1 MNVMKIQEL
10 QYELNSMIDNDD
22 DYSKI
27 YKTSV
32 ELDLLIVE
40 YYNEV
45 LKNKSHRQ
53 KIFRHFSK

>member
-1 MNVMKIQEL
+1 MAVWEMKEMKIQEL
-10 QYELNSMIDNDD
+10 QYELNAMIDNND

-27 YKTSV
+27 YKASV

-45 LKNKSHRQ
+45 LNRKER
-53 KIFRHFSK
+53 